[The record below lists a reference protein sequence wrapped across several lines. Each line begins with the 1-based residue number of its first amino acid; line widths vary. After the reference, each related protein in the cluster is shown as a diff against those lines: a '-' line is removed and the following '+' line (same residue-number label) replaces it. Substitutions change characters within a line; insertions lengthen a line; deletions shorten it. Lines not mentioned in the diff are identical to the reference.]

1 MGSAAGAIEETM
13 TLFDGG
19 DQPYAATTRR
29 RRRLSRVIP
38 TVIALLLVAAGA
50 WGVVSFQ
57 RLVDQYTVWTF
68 TPSAAAESIADGSRM
83 TANGRFLFFASKP
96 AVEPAALFDSSCAS
110 EQEGSGILGCYL
122 PTGRTI
128 HLFDV
133 TDERL
138 AGLEDVVG
146 AHEML
151 HAAWDRMNTLER
163 QQLIPELEA
172 AASRLSGNADFTS
185 RMAYYAKAEPG
196 EHDNELHSIIG
207 TEVASIGPALEA
219 HYAQYLTDRG
229 AVVALHEKSDAVFT
243 DLQARSAALS
253 TAMAALKAGIDTEY
267 AAYSSGY
274 EGLNADVLAFNAR
287 TDWTSN
293 AEISRATRA
302 LETRRAA
309 LDAQYA
315 DVVAKHN
322 EFNADHAALTALT
335 DQTNELYKG
344 LNLQPALPSK

>member
-1 MGSAAGAIEETM
+1 MM

-19 DQPYAATTRR
+19 EPAAHAEPVRAPR
-29 RRRLSRVIP
+29 GRVLARIIP
-38 TVIALLLVAAGA
+38 TVIALSLVAAGA
-50 WGVVSFQ
+50 WGALSFQ

-68 TPSAAAESIADGSRM
+68 TPSAATQSIATASRM
-83 TANGRFLFFASKP
+83 TAEGRFLFLASKP
-96 AVEPAALFDSSCAS
+96 QVETAAIFDSSCAS

-133 TDERL
+133 TDPRL

-151 HAAWDRMNTLER
+151 HAAWDRMNTIER
-163 QQLIPELEA
+163 QRLIPQLEA
-172 AASRLSGNADFTS
+172 VASRLSDNADFTS

-196 EHDNELHSIIG
+196 ERDNELHSIIG
-207 TEVASIGPALEA
+207 TEVASIGPELEA
-219 HYAQYLTDRG
+219 HYAQYFSDRS
-229 AVVALHEKSDAVFT
+229 ALVALHEKSDAVFT
-243 DLQARSAALS
+243 DLQTRSAELS
-253 TAMAALKAGIDTEY
+253 TAMAALKATIDSEY
-267 AAYSSGY
+267 AQYTTGY
-274 EGLNADVLAFNAR
+274 DRLNADVRAFNAR

-293 AEISRATRA
+293 AEISRAKRS
-302 LETRRAA
+302 LEARRAA

-315 DVVAKHN
+315 DIVAKHDQY
-322 EFNADHAALTALT
+322 NADYAALTSLT

>member
-1 MGSAAGAIEETM
+1 M

-19 DQPYAATTRR
+19 DREFAAPTRR
-29 RRRLSRVIP
+29 RRGLSRMIP

-68 TPSAAAESIADGSRM
+68 TPSAAVESIAHGSRM
-83 TANGRFLFFASKP
+83 TEEGRFLFLASRP
-96 AVEPAALFDSSCAS
+96 AVEPAELFDTSCAS

-133 TDERL
+133 TDDRL

-151 HAAWDRMNTLER
+151 HAAWDRMNTLDR
-163 QQLIPELEA
+163 QLLIPDLEA
-172 AASRLSGNADFTS
+172 AASVLAGNADFAS

-196 EHDNELHSIIG
+196 ERDNELHSIIG
-207 TEVASIGPALEA
+207 TEVASIAPALQA
-219 HYAQYLTDRG
+219 HYAQYFTDRG

-253 TAMAALKAGIDTEY
+253 TSMTALKADIDAEY
-267 AAYSSGY
+267 AAYSTGY

-293 AEISRATRA
+293 AEIGRATRA
-302 LETRRAA
+302 LESRRAT

-315 DVVAKHN
+315 EVVAKHS
-322 EFNADHAALTALT
+322 EYNADHTALTALT

>member
-1 MGSAAGAIEETM
+1 M

-19 DQPYAATTRR
+19 DRTYAAPRR

-38 TVIALLLVAAGA
+38 TVIALLLVAGGA
-50 WGVVSFQ
+50 WGVLSFQ

-68 TPSAAAESIADGSRM
+68 TPSAATASIADGSRM
-83 TANGRFLFFASKP
+83 TTEGRFLFFASKP
-96 AVEPAALFDSSCAS
+96 AVEPAAVFDSSCAS
-110 EQEGSGILGCYL
+110 KQEGSGILGCYL

-133 TDERL
+133 TDARL

-172 AASRLSGNADFTS
+172 AASRLSGDPEFTS

-196 EHDNELHSIIG
+196 ERDNELHSIIG
-207 TEVASIGPALEA
+207 TEVASIGPVLEA
-219 HYAQYLTDRG
+219 HYARYFTDRA

-243 DLQARSAALS
+243 DLRARSAALS
-253 TAMAALKAGIDTEY
+253 TTMAGLKVEIDAEY
-267 AAYSSGY
+267 AAYSSGF
-274 EGLNADVLAFNAR
+274 ERLNADVLAFNAR

-293 AEISRATRA
+293 AQIARATHA
-302 LETRRAA
+302 LESRRAA

-322 EFNADHAALTALT
+322 EYNADHAALTSLT